1 MNPQIYFNEVN
12 ERQGVFHRR
21 AFLMGA
27 VAGVGMLTLAGR
39 LAFLQLVDAD
49 KYKTLSLNNEFQSRL
64 QPPPRGL
71 ILDRNGVV
79 LASNRPD
86 FRLYVSRDE
95 NTDIDALL
103 DSLQKLVPLDLDHR
117 NRVLQDLVDAPRRA
131 PVTVMEDLTWEEF
144 SRINVRTPELPG
156 VTADM
161 GDIRVY
167 PFSAAF
173 AHVIGYVAK
182 VSKDDVT
189 KDGPNSEPILLNPG
203 FRIGKAGL
211 EKTYDLPMRGTPG
224 AKKVEVDVKGRVVRE
239 DPGGDVPS
247 VAGKTLQLTLDAD
260 IQNRALEVFGADS
273 GAAVMM
279 DCRTGD
285 VLCMLSA
292 PSFDANRFVKGL
304 TGPEYK
310 SLADYDHKPLINK
323 AVNAN
328 YPPGSTFKTMVALT
342 ALEMGIPASTQFTCN
357 KAWFWGGRTWH
368 CDQAHGTLDMKGGIS
383 HSCDIYFYQLAL
395 KIGGPDP
402 IAKTATTMGLGQLY
416 DIGVPSQRPGLIPTT
431 EWVKKARPRDPVW
444 HPGETPSVGIGQGA
458 VSVNPLQLC
467 VMCSRIANG
476 GKALYPRLVRTIG
489 GVEQPPPG
497 AEPALPFAPEHIQF
511 LHEAMLAVTN
521 GGGTA
526 SGGAANL
533 GLGPVLMA
541 GKTGTAQ
548 SHSYGGGVGA
558 HGAQGAW
565 AERDHAW
572 FIAFAPADDPRYAM
586 AVLTEHGGFGAEA
599 SAPKAREIMRVA
611 LLKDPEVRARIVQ
624 PTPNVT
630 TQPAAAAPPS
640 APAGIANPPAAGSP
654 TAAANPAAARAAAA
668 APASPVPHVASP
680 HAASPH
686 HASAHAARAA
696 PASPAAGA
704 PAASPPAAAPAP
716 ASPPASDVPI

>member
-1 MNPQIYFNEVN
+1 MSNPKIYFNEVN
-12 ERQGVFHRR
+12 ERQAVFHRR
-21 AFLMGA
+21 AFLMAG
-27 VAGVGMLTLAGR
+27 VAGVGLAALGTR
-39 LAFLQLVDAD
+39 LGFLQLVEAD
-49 KYKTLSLNNEFQSRL
+49 KYKVLSLNNEFQSRL

-86 FRLYVSRDE
+86 FRLYVSHDKD
-95 NTDIDALL
+95 TDVEDLL
-103 DSLQKLVPLDLDHR
+103 DRLQKLVPLDDAHR
-117 NRVLQDLVDAPRRA
+117 SRLIDDINDAPLRA
-131 PVTVMEDLTWEEF
+131 PVTVLEDLTWEEF

-167 PFSAAF
+167 PFSADF

-189 KDGPNSEPILLNPG
+189 KDGPNSDPILLNPG
-203 FRIGKAGL
+203 MRIGKAGL
-211 EKTYDLPMRGTPG
+211 EKTYDLPMRGKPG

-247 VAGKTLQLTLDAD
+247 VAGQVLQLTLDAD
-260 IQNRALEVFGADS
+260 IQNRALEVFGSDS

-304 TGPEYK
+304 TGPEYR

-323 AVNAN
+323 AVNAT

-342 ALEMGIPASTQFTCN
+342 ALEMGIPASTQYTCN

-368 CDQAHGTLDMKGGIS
+368 CDEAHGTLDMKGGIA
-383 HSCDIYFYQLAL
+383 HSCDIYFYQLAIR
-395 KIGGPDP
+395 IGGPDA

-416 DIGVPSQRPGLIPTT
+416 DIGVPSQRAGLIPTV
-431 EWVKKARPRDPVW
+431 EWVKKARPHDPVW

-458 VSVNPLQLC
+458 VNVNPLQLC

-476 GKALYPRLVRTIG
+476 KKALYPRLVRSIG
-489 GVEQPPPG
+489 GVDQPPPG
-497 AEPALPFAPEHIQF
+497 LVNGLTFAQEHMDF
-511 LHEAMLAVTN
+511 LHEAMIAVTTN
-521 GGGTA
+521 GTA
-526 SGGAANL
+526 AGPNTDLNL
-533 GLGPVLMA
+533 GPIKMA

-548 SHSYGGGVGA
+548 SHGYNGGIGA

-565 AERDHAW
+565 NMRDHAW

-586 AVLTEHGGFGAEA
+586 SVLTEHGGFGAGA

-611 LLKDPEVRARIVQ
+611 LLKDPEVRARIEQ
-624 PTPNVT
+624 PVPS
-630 TQPAAAAPPS
+630 AAPP
-640 APAGIANPPAAGSP
+640 ATP
-654 TAAANPAAARAAAA
+654 TT
-668 APASPVPHVASP
+668 S
-680 HAASPH
+680 AASNA
-686 HASAHAARAA
+686 ASAT
-696 PASPAAGA
+696 
-704 PAASPPAAAPAP
+704 
-716 ASPPASDVPI
+716 